1 MLNKINLIKEIFNF
15 SYNFIDNCNE
25 ICKIKDIGIMKQEIR
40 KYSNFIYHKFNKII
54 DSNKHIYF
62 NSCVEICR
70 DYYLTNLKDISLIID
85 YEERNLQKDKFLEEF
100 TNNIKK
106 ARLYCSENNIKIDTY

>member
-40 KYSNFIYHKFNKII
+40 KYSNFIYDKFNKII

-85 YEERNLQKDKFLEEF
+85 YEERNLQKDKFIEEYQS
-100 TNNIKK
+100 NIIK
-106 ARLYCSENNIKIDTY
+106 AKYYYQNNIKIDT